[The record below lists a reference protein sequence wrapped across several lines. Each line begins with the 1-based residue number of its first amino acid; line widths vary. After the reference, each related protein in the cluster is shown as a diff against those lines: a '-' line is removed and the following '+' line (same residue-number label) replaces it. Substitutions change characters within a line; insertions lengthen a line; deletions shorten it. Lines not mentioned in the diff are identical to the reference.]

1 MTVGL
6 VSLGCAKNAA
16 DLEVRVG
23 RLISE
28 GWTLAADQD
37 HCDVLVVNTCAFIA
51 SARDEAERE
60 IRRALALK
68 RKGCVK
74 RVIVAGCYPERYPER
89 AARFPGVDAWE
100 GVPKKFDCQR
110 VPGLRLSGKAF
121 AYLKIAE
128 GCVHRCAY
136 CAIPA
141 IRGGYRSR
149 PLKAVLKEARDF
161 VRTGVKE
168 LNIIAQDPMLYGV
181 DLAARGDARPPDA
194 TREDARPPDSTL
206 NIVTLLRALDRLR
219 GDFRVRVLYSYPS
232 EITDGFLDWM
242 RTSPRAVK
250 YVDVPLQHTDPA
262 ILKAMA
268 RGSAVKAT
276 HGAAERIRAAVPGVT
291 LRTTVMTGFP
301 GETAAAFRRL
311 LADVKRMRF
320 DHLGVFAYSPEE
332 GTAAVKMKGRP
343 PAKVAEARALKV
355 MAAQKLI
362 WAEEAKSMIGQTFPA
377 LVVAPGIARME
388 SQAPDVDGVVRLK
401 SASGDAAAVGE
412 FVTVRLT
419 AVHGYDFA
427 GEIV

>member
-1 MTVGL
+1 MTIGL

-28 GWTLAADQD
+28 GWTLAADPD
-37 HCDVLVVNTCAFIA
+37 RCDALVVNTCAFIA
-51 SARDEAERE
+51 SERDEAERE

-89 AARFPGVDAWE
+89 ATRFPGVDAWE

-128 GCVHRCAY
+128 GCAHRCAY

-149 PLKAVLKEARDF
+149 PLKAILKEARDF

-181 DLAARGDARPPDA
+181 DLKPSPLNPHLS
-194 TREDARPPDSTL
+194 TPNSQTSDSKLQTPNL
-206 NIVTLLRALDRLR
+206 VTLLKALDRLR

-232 EITDGFLDWM
+232 EITEEFLDWM

-250 YVDVPLQHTDPA
+250 YVDVPIQHTDPA

-332 GTAAVKMKGRP
+332 GTAAAKMKGRL

-355 MAAQKLI
+355 MAAQKRI
-362 WAEEAKSMIGQTFPA
+362 WAKKAETLLGKVLPA
-377 LVVAPGIARME
+377 LVVAPGIARLE
-388 SQAPDVDGVVRLK
+388 SQAPDVDGVVRLDVAA
-401 SASGDAAAVGE
+401 SAPFVGS
-412 FVTVRLT
+412 FVAVRLV
-419 AVHGYDFA
+419 AVRGYDFV
-427 GEIV
+427 GEKA

>member
-23 RLISE
+23 RLLSE
-28 GWTLAADQD
+28 GWTLAADPD
-37 HCDVLVVNTCAFIA
+37 RCDALVVNTCAFIA

-100 GVPKKFDCQR
+100 GVPKRFDCQR

-128 GCVHRCAY
+128 GCAHRCAY

-149 PLKAVLKEARDF
+149 PLRALLKEARDF

-181 DLAARGDARPPDA
+181 DLKPSAGRPQV
-194 TREDARPPDSTL
+194 TL
-206 NIVTLLRALDRLR
+206 VTLLRALDRLR
-219 GDFRVRVLYSYPS
+219 GDFRVRVLYSYPG
-232 EITDGFLDWM
+232 EITEEFLDWM

-262 ILKAMA
+262 VLKAMA

-276 HGAAERIRAAVPGVT
+276 LEAAERLRAAVPGVT

-332 GTAAVKMKGRP
+332 GTAAAAMKGRP
-343 PAKVAEARALKV
+343 SAKVAEARALKV
-355 MAAQKLI
+355 MAAQKRI
-362 WAEEAKSMIGQTFPA
+362 WAEKAAAMIGQTCRA
-377 LVVAPGIARME
+377 LVVAPRVARLE

-401 SASGDAAAVGE
+401 SADDGVLAVGE

-419 AVHGYDFA
+419 AVQGYDFA
-427 GEIV
+427 GEAV